1 MTCQLFA
8 HFVYFQLEQEW
19 NYMRKLFTNFLLA
32 FLSPA
37 SLEKCLEHNNSAVLR
52 GKIMKVQKQL
62 HLIIVP
68 PSFTYNEENN
78 SLRGFQS
85 ILQFWSEFS

>member
-8 HFVYFQLEQEW
+8 HYVYFQLEQEW
-19 NYMRKLFTNFLLA
+19 NYVKKLFTNFLLA

-37 SLEKCLEHNNSAVLR
+37 SLEKCLE
-52 GKIMKVQKQL
+52 QQL
-62 HLIIVP
+62 SSSERENYVGPKAIYLIIVP

-78 SLRGFQS
+78 SLRDFQS
-85 ILQFWSEFS
+85 ILQFWSEFW